1 MLHHKTLSIFFAED
15 RLFAPESVFTTHT
28 KVTGETSSFFYTN
41 KEMGI
46 PVHDDTFVSAFY
58 VNTFS
63 LKAILF

>member
-1 MLHHKTLSIFFAED
+1 MYSFQTFIPED

-28 KVTGETSSFFYTN
+28 QVTGETSNFFYTN

-58 VNTFS
+58 VN
-63 LKAILF
+63 ILFSFSFS